1 MKVIIII
8 NIVHSLDL
16 NMRPTSST
24 FMNSPRGGLPQILTK
39 MQRRLTCGI
48 IYTTNQGGNMATS
61 PELYQGIPTYYVELI
76 KKGQEEIRHIN
87 ARFNQLCGCLDFARQ
102 NKNEARINE
111 LNVELAR
118 LATEEARIKAKIKS
132 YTTCQCTTCK
142 M

>member
-1 MKVIIII
+1 
-8 NIVHSLDL
+8 
-16 NMRPTSST
+16 
-24 FMNSPRGGLPQILTK
+24 
-39 MQRRLTCGI
+39 
-48 IYTTNQGGNMATS
+48 MATS